1 MIEYPS
7 YVRATHTHTHTHT
20 DSNFGPDIPLFT
32 KLYELYSTVSSSL
45 PSFPK
50 TQRYTLGQRIEQ
62 TILDLLELLFSI
74 PLAANRLTLLKR
86 MSVKTDLLKT
96 LLRLAKDTRSLP
108 TGRYLELQA
117 ILQEI
122 GKMLGGWI
130 RATKQSEYTSTE

>member
-1 MIEYPS
+1 MSEP
-7 YVRATHTHTHTHT
+7 HTHTHTHT

-32 KLYELYSTVSSSL
+32 KLYELYSAVSSSL

-74 PLAANRLTLLKR
+74 PLAANRLPILKQ

-96 LLRLAKDTRSLP
+96 LLRLSKDTRSLP

-130 RATKQSEYTSTE
+130 RATKQLEYTSTE

>member
-1 MIEYPS
+1 MSEPH
-7 YVRATHTHTHTHT
+7 THTHTHTHT